1 MSLVQAT
8 FNNDSLWAFIT
19 GFGEGVNDL
28 RCILNDLRL
37 VGSVDTATHFFTKT
51 IGIHGLEDDYRAGTI
66 YIPDVHKVGA
76 FLKACDEELTSIRHV
91 GNTLTLKNGN
101 NEFSTPTSDYIMSHT
116 TVMRAE
122 TAINYAA
129 QNKWTKLGRAD
140 LECHGMLT
148 IGATRGMTAL
158 TKVVGKDAP
167 IKVRVA
173 DGEMTIAAGTNRG
186 ARMTRQCDVDTDYNG
201 TCETVFGPHFP
212 KLLNLMPSGPALFH
226 MGNKSALVIVHA
238 ELACTLVLKHQEGV
252 DQ

>member
-1 MSLVQAT
+1 MSLVQGT
-8 FNNDSLWAFIT
+8 FNNDSLWAFVT

-28 RCILNDLRL
+28 RCTLADLRL
-37 VGSVDTATHFFTKT
+37 KASVDTATHFFTKT
-51 IGIHGLEDDYRAGTI
+51 IGVHGVEDDYRAGII

-76 FLKACDEELTSIRHV
+76 FLKACDEDYTTIRHV

-116 TVMRAE
+116 TVDRAE
-122 TAINYAA
+122 IAVRDAA
-129 QNKWTKLGRAD
+129 QNNWTKLGRAD
-140 LECHGMLT
+140 LECHGTLT
-148 IGATRGMTAL
+148 IGAIRGMTAL
-158 TKVVGKDAP
+158 TKVIGKDAP
-167 IKVRVA
+167 VKVCVA

-212 KLLNLMPSGPALFH
+212 KLLDLMPSGPAIFH

-238 ELACTLVLKHQEGV
+238 ELACTLILKHQEGV

>member
-8 FNNDSLWAFIT
+8 FHNDSLWAFMT

-28 RCILNDLRL
+28 RCTLADLNLKA
-37 VGSVDTATHFFTKT
+37 SVDTATHFFTKT
-51 IGIHGLEDDYRAGTI
+51 IGIYNTDEDYRAGII

-76 FLKACDEELTSIRHV
+76 FLKACDEDTTSLRHV

-101 NEFSTPTSDYIMSHT
+101 NELSMPTSDYIMSHT
-116 TVMRAE
+116 TVSRAE
-122 TAINYAA
+122 SAITSAA
-129 QNKWTKLGRAD
+129 KNKWVKLGRAD

-148 IGATRGMTAL
+148 VGATRGMTAL

-167 IKVRVA
+167 VKVRVA
-173 DGEMTIAAGTNRG
+173 DGEMTITAGTNRG

-238 ELACTLVLKHQEGV
+238 EVACTLVLKHQEGV

>member
-8 FNNDSLWAFIT
+8 FNNDSLWAFMT

-28 RCILNDLRL
+28 RCTLANLRL
-37 VGSVDTATHFFTKT
+37 KASVDTATHYFTKSIQINGVT
-51 IGIHGLEDDYRAGTI
+51 DDYRQGVI

-76 FLKACDEELTSIRHV
+76 FLKACDEEHTTMRHV

-101 NEFSTPTSDYIMSHT
+101 NELSMPTSDYIMSHT
-116 TVMRAE
+116 TVDRAD
-122 TAINYAA
+122 TAINQAVRNQWA
-129 QNKWTKLGRAD
+129 KLGRAD

-148 IGATRGMTAL
+148 MGDTRGMTAL

-167 IKVRVA
+167 VKVRVA

-186 ARMTRQCDVDTDYNG
+186 ARMTRQCDVDTDYDG

-238 ELACTLVLKHQEGV
+238 ELACTLILKHKEGV

>member
-1 MSLVQAT
+1 MSLVQGT
-8 FNNDSLWAFIT
+8 FNNDSLWAFVT

-28 RCILNDLRL
+28 RCTLANLQL
-37 VGSVDTATHFFTKT
+37 KASVDTATHFFTKT
-51 IGIHGLEDDYRAGTI
+51 IGIHGVEDDYRAGVI

-76 FLKACDEELTSIRHV
+76 FLKACDEDYTTIRHV

-116 TVMRAE
+116 TVDRAE
-122 TAINYAA
+122 TAISYAA
-129 QNKWTKLGRAD
+129 QNKWAKLGRAD
-140 LECHGMLT
+140 LECHGTLT
-148 IGATRGMTAL
+148 VGATRGMTAL
-158 TKVVGKDAP
+158 TKVIGKDAP
-167 IKVRVA
+167 VKVRVA

-212 KLLNLMPSGPALFH
+212 KLLDLMPSGPAIFH

-238 ELACTLVLKHQEGV
+238 ELACTLILKHQEGV

>member
-1 MSLVQAT
+1 MSLVQGT
-8 FNNDSLWAFIT
+8 FNNDSLWAFVT

-28 RCILNDLRL
+28 RCTLADLRL
-37 VGSVDTATHFFTKT
+37 KASVDTATHFFTKT
-51 IGIHGLEDDYRAGTI
+51 IGIHGIEDDYRAGVI
-66 YIPDVHKVGA
+66 HIPDVHKVGA
-76 FLKACDEELTSIRHV
+76 FLKACDEEYTTIRHV

-116 TVMRAE
+116 TVDRAE
-122 TAINYAA
+122 TAISYAA
-129 QNKWTKLGRAD
+129 QNKWDKLGRAD
-140 LECHGMLT
+140 LECHGTLT

-158 TKVVGKDAP
+158 TKVIGKDAP

-173 DGEMTIAAGTNRG
+173 DGEMTIAAGTDRG

-212 KLLNLMPSGPALFH
+212 KLLNLMPSGPAIFH
-226 MGNKSALVIVHA
+226 MGNRSALVIVHA